1 MEATSKKSPVKK
13 IVLIVVLLTAGFFS
27 FKKIYFSVT
36 HETTDNAQ
44 IETQIVPIL
53 PRVSGYV
60 KTIGIRDY
68 DSVKKDQLVV
78 ELVDA
83 ELQAQLVEAEADLQQ
98 SKSEILNAE
107 ATLQNAISTLA
118 VSKGNVTLAD
128 MRKKKSSDDQIRDQQ
143 LLADGAITRKQADD
157 SKFMLESTE
166 QQLAISKNEYTAAQ
180 SRIAILRANVQKAN
194 DAVKIKE
201 AKIAQLQLKLSYT
214 KIYAPLSGKIGKKN
228 VSEGQF
234 VQAGTP
240 LFSVVND
247 STFWIV
253 ANFKENQV
261 ETLTPGKKVEIR
273 IDAFEDAKI
282 TGTIASLSE
291 ATGAKFALLPPDN
304 SSGNFV
310 KVTQRIPIKIWIDDV
325 QKYHDMLRA
334 GMSVYIVAEK

>member
-78 ELVDA
+78 ELDDA
-83 ELQAQLVEAEADLQQ
+83 ELQAQLVEAEADMQQ